1 MDKCLSKVVHCT
13 AVSDVFVKMR
23 WVIGELHKVVT
34 MKEIT
39 IGEKKSDNVISRT
52 SSLLRQV
59 GVALVK
65 LLDLRPACGTS

>member
-1 MDKCLSKVVHCT
+1 MDKCLSKVVHC
-13 AVSDVFVKMR
+13 AAMSDVFVKMR

-34 MKEIT
+34 VKGIT
-39 IGEKKSDNVISRT
+39 IGEKKSEDVISRT

>member
-1 MDKCLSKVVHCT
+1 MDKCLSKVVHCA

-23 WVIGELHKVVT
+23 WVISELHKVVT
-34 MKEIT
+34 VKGIT
-39 IGEKKSDNVISRT
+39 IGEKKSNNVISRT
-52 SSLLRQV
+52 SSSLRQV